1 MATSMILLSHLR
13 RSNRLSTR
21 SLSRV
26 SHLPYLSAPLSHPN
40 ISPSVSPLPPSIS
53 RSFFSS
59 AYNVEESI
67 LPVRAIVSLLDGY
80 HNLSGFPWWITIAT
94 ATVGMRFAL
103 LPAVVIHLQKL
114 KRIGELGPK
123 LPSPLPST
131 MSGRSYMDQILHFRK
146 ERKAIGCP
154 SFLWFL
160 APFFTQVP
168 CLLLWVTSIRRMSLD
183 NHPGF
188 DSGGA
193 LWFQNLTELPHG
205 VLGPIFPFLI
215 ASLHY
220 INVQISFGTSS
231 VKKADPLLA
240 KVYKF
245 YLDFLTLP
253 FFGIGFL
260 IPQGSL
266 VYWVTNSSLSLI
278 QQLTLKH
285 PAVRAKLGLPD
296 KDALA
301 RVENSGESS
310 AAGTP
315 SVEPPS
321 KQHRIAVQN
330 LSPKELLALSIKH
343 LSREDKDL
351 AISLLKLALD
361 KDPEYVKAMV
371 VMGQTLMQ
379 KGLLV
384 EASEYLE
391 DAISK
396 LSLSGHLTEVEDV
409 DHLILSSQWAGVVYM
424 KQGKKAEGLAHLERI
439 ANLKEPEDPKS
450 KAHYFDGLLLLSSAL
465 LDSGRKVEALKF
477 LRLVVAY
484 NPNYNYLLE
493 EVEKEEDNFAS
504 GLVNSRRRDY

>member
-13 RSNRLSTR
+13 RSGRLSTL
-21 SLSRV
+21 SLARV
-26 SHLPYLSAPLSHPN
+26 SHLPSLPAPLSHPYF
-40 ISPSVSPLPPSIS
+40 SPCLCPFAPSIA

-59 AYNVEESI
+59 ADNVEESI

-80 HNLSGFPWWITIAT
+80 HNLTGFPWWITIAT

-103 LPAVVIHLQKL
+103 LPAVIIHLQKL
-114 KRIGELGPK
+114 KRIGELV
-123 LPSPLPST
+123 PSPLPST
-131 MSGRSYMDQILHFRK
+131 MSGRSYIDQILHFRK

-160 APFFTQVP
+160 APFFSQVP

-301 RVENSGESS
+301 TVENSEESS
-310 AAGTP
+310 TAGTP

-321 KQHRIAVQN
+321 KQRRIAVQN

-343 LSREDKDL
+343 LSREEKDL

-361 KDPEYVKAMV
+361 KDPEHVKAMV

-391 DAISK
+391 HAISK

-465 LDSGRKVEALKF
+465 LDSGRKAEALKF

-493 EVEKEEDNFAS
+493 EVENEEDNFAS
-504 GLVNSRRRDY
+504 DLVNSRRRDY

>member
-1 MATSMILLSHLR
+1 MEDPSPKDQKNLSINSNLGRLQSSTELVIHSVKACCYQSFLLKHQDLLSPTLH
-13 RSNRLSTR
+13 
-21 SLSRV
+21 
-26 SHLPYLSAPLSHPN
+26 PLT
-40 ISPSVSPLPPSIS
+40 LC
-53 RSFFSS
+53 FSS
-59 AYNVEESI
+59 LKHIFAN
-67 LPVRAIVSLLDGY
+67 LNFLFDTDLFLIV
-80 HNLSGFPWWITIAT
+80 
-94 ATVGMRFAL
+94 
-103 LPAVVIHLQKL
+103 
-114 KRIGELGPK
+114 
-123 LPSPLPST
+123 PSPLPST
-131 MSGRSYMDQILHFRK
+131 MSGRSYIDQILHFRK

-160 APFFTQVP
+160 APFFSQVP

-301 RVENSGESS
+301 TVENSEESS
-310 AAGTP
+310 TAGTP

-321 KQHRIAVQN
+321 KQRRIAVQN

-343 LSREDKDL
+343 LSREEKDL

-361 KDPEYVKAMV
+361 KDPEHVKAMV

-391 DAISK
+391 HAISK

-424 KQGKKAEGLAHLERI
+424 KQVKQYLSYFICQHAIIYLYLTYPPYIGTNVGLPMIL
-439 ANLKEPEDPKS
+439 
-450 KAHYFDGLLLLSSAL
+450 
-465 LDSGRKVEALKF
+465 
-477 LRLVVAY
+477 
-484 NPNYNYLLE
+484 
-493 EVEKEEDNFAS
+493 
-504 GLVNSRRRDY
+504 